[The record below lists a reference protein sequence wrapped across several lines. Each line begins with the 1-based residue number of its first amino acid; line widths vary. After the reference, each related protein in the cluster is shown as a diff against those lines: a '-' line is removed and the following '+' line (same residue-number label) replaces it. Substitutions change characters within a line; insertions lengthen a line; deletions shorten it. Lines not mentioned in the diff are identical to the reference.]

1 MARSE
6 VFSSEE
12 GVPAQALNHIMMNA
26 LLLNR
31 VDFFKLLIENG
42 VSMKK
47 FLTISRLEQ
56 LYNSVSHPFVSLTT
70 RKQAAKD
77 KKCLFIFLNHGYNS
91 SYNKRF

>member
-6 VFSSEE
+6 VFASED
-12 GVPAQALNHIMMNA
+12 GVQAQDLNNIMMNA

-31 VDFFKLLIENG
+31 VDFFKLLIEQG

-56 LYNSVSHPFVSLTT
+56 LYNAVSKTFSK
-70 RKQAAKD
+70 KQKN
-77 KKCLFIFLNHGYNS
+77 LNN
-91 SYNKRF
+91 FD